1 MSAATSA
8 AHNHASSVDASI
20 FSATGMVALITG
32 GGTGIGLMMAKA
44 LAQAGAHR
52 VYILGRRTE
61 VLNEAVAS
69 INRPGVVV
77 PITADVTSKASLAEA
92 VKAVERDTGHLNLL
106 ICNSGIGG
114 PPSEPQITAHTT
126 IEQWRNQ
133 QLSADPADWNQTF
146 NVNVTSVWFTTMAFL
161 LLLDSGNKRGNIA
174 QTSQV
179 VVTSS
184 VAAFNRKA
192 PGGWAYGQS
201 KAAVTHLVKQLAV
214 ALPQWNIR
222 VNCIAPGLF
231 PSEMST
237 HWVQVAKQ
245 GDSTWDESKP
255 LPVGRENVPLG
266 RMGNS
271 DEMGGTILY
280 LASRAGAWL
289 SQVSAEYTWP
299 SPHDEL
305 EDILSLQS
313 GLYAHNFAAGVTPC
327 LQGGNVKGRQNAAE
341 WIRTAFHDMITHSAD
356 NEGPSTGGLDGSIW
370 FELDRP
376 ANSGL
381 AFNNTFS
388 FFSSLY
394 SRRASAADLLAMSVV
409 VSHSACGGPIIPRI
423 PFRAGRIDA
432 SEAGPTGVPEAFTP
446 LDETAVQFRKAGLSE
461 KEMIQLVACGHTL
474 GGVHS
479 NNHPQIVPGDS
490 SIWNDTV
497 ETFDRTPHSF
507 DNRIATEYVQ
517 GVTMNPLVI
526 GRNDTLNS
534 DKRIFGSD
542 GNKTISELASQQSTF
557 DEVCANVFRKMIDT
571 VPAGV
576 ELSEPIEAVDVKPYI
591 IDLSV
596 DNDGNLQ
603 FAGRIRVRTTDGR
616 DENSLAV
623 TLALTDR
630 HGETLPSLEA
640 AYTGNAT
647 GLYGE
652 TFAWYEYRST
662 LDGERGIGKFDIH
675 VMEADGT
682 VEVHSN
688 GGKGFLL
695 DDSVVYQGA
704 ASCVSRTSSGG
715 FRSATITAAV
725 RKEKADVS
733 LSVDVVRF
741 QSRQGVVVRG
751 MVLERLAL
759 QASETHGDWVIFS
772 APVQLASTAW
782 STTFDIVQHELDGK
796 GSKLEFIR
804 TELCPR
810 N

>member
-1 MSAATSA
+1 M
-8 AHNHASSVDASI
+8 
-20 FSATGMVALITG
+20 
-32 GGTGIGLMMAKA
+32 
-44 LAQAGAHR
+44 R
-52 VYILGRRTE
+52 P
-61 VLNEAVAS
+61 VLLC
-69 INRPGVVV
+69 
-77 PITADVTSKASLAEA
+77 VT
-92 VKAVERDTGHLNLL
+92 
-106 ICNSGIGG
+106 
-114 PPSEPQITAHTT
+114 
-126 IEQWRNQ
+126 
-133 QLSADPADWNQTF
+133 
-146 NVNVTSVWFTTMAFL
+146 
-161 LLLDSGNKRGNIA
+161 
-174 QTSQV
+174 
-179 VVTSS
+179 
-184 VAAFNRKA
+184 
-192 PGGWAYGQS
+192 
-201 KAAVTHLVKQLAV
+201 
-214 ALPQWNIR
+214 
-222 VNCIAPGLF
+222 
-231 PSEMST
+231 
-237 HWVQVAKQ
+237 
-245 GDSTWDESKP
+245 
-255 LPVGRENVPLG
+255 
-266 RMGNS
+266 
-271 DEMGGTILY
+271 
-280 LASRAGAWL
+280 GAWL

-313 GLYAHNFAAGVTPC
+313 GLYARNFAAGVTPC

-409 VSHSACGGPIIPRI
+409 VSHSACGGPTIPRI

-432 SEAGPTGVPEAFTP
+432 SEAGRTGVPEAFTP
-446 LDETAVQFRKAGLSE
+446 LDETAAQFRKAGLSE
-461 KEMIQLVACGHTL
+461 KEMIQLLACGHTL

-682 VEVHSN
+682 VQVHSN

-782 STTFDIVQHELDGK
+782 STTFDIVQDELDGK